1 MKSLGLVACLAF
13 VSVAFAQ
20 SQPSQPANPRSQ
32 VSGTVTNVNA
42 AGNQLS
48 MNSDKG
54 DALDVTT
61 SDRTLVLR
69 IPPGETDPKKGTK
82 IPLSTVT
89 AGDRAVIVGPAPS
102 GNTWNATA
110 VLVMTKS
117 DVASIHQR
125 DHDDWKKRGVTGTVS
140 PMD

>member
-1 MKSLGLVACLAF
+1 MKVMNTHGLVACLAL
-13 VSVAFAQ
+13 VSIAFAQ
-20 SQPSQPANPRSQ
+20 SQPATPRSQ

-42 AGNQLS
+42 ASNQLS
-48 MNSDKG
+48 LKSDKG
-54 DALDVTT
+54 DALDVAT

-82 IPLSTVT
+82 IPLSSVT

-117 DVASIHQR
+117 DVASIQQK
-125 DHDDWKKRGVTGTVS
+125 DQEDWKKRGVTGTVT
-140 PMD
+140 